1 LSPNFN
7 EPFPAFEPYYS
18 PLFRREKEIMP
29 SQEFYA
35 ILEMIVYPDVIEP
48 ENLRVQPEHR
58 VQPER
63 EESGHVA
70 SHAGCKPFININLN

>member
-1 LSPNFN
+1 
-7 EPFPAFEPYYS
+7 
-18 PLFRREKEIMP
+18 MP

-70 SHAGCKPFININLN
+70 SHAGCKSFININLN

>member
-1 LSPNFN
+1 
-7 EPFPAFEPYYS
+7 
-18 PLFRREKEIMP
+18 MP

-48 ENLRVQPEHR
+48 EDLRVHPEHN
-58 VQPER
+58 

-70 SHAGCKPFININLN
+70 SHEGCKPFININLK